1 MNCRKGIPIK
11 LVKHFLLFVVFNQ
24 KDIDCLFITNL
35 YLDVEQIKIFKLL
48 AKIS

>member
-35 YLDVEQIKIFKLL
+35 YLDVEQNQDFQI
-48 AKIS
+48 IS